1 MNHGDTEDTEKN
13 KHDNKT
19 PTDTDR
25 DESRDLDCILCSS
38 LQFSV
43 LSVSPWLLP
52 CWFYTLCVF
61 FASSYAARAART
73 ASRSET
79 SGTPTSH
86 QAPPSSVV

>member
-13 KHDNKT
+13 KHDNKHQLT
-19 PTDTDR
+19 RIVMSHVTSTV
-25 DESRDLDCILCSS
+25 LCSS

-61 FASSYAARAART
+61 FASSYAERAART
-73 ASRSET
+73 ASRSDT

-86 QAPPSSVV
+86 HAPPSSVV